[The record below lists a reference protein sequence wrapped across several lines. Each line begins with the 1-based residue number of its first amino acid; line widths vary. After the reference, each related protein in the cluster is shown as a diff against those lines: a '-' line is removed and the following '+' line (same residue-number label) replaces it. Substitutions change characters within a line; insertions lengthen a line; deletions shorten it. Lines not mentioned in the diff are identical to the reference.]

1 MNEGEEIKMP
11 VLNINTAEIRRSG
24 RELGFIVAEFIDGF
38 MEGIEEYHTAL
49 EAARKKDA
57 PGEADAESE
66 E

>member
-1 MNEGEEIKMP
+1 MNENEQIKMP
-11 VLNINTAEIRRSG
+11 VLNINTAEVRRSG
-24 RELGFIVAEFIDGF
+24 RELGFIFAEFLDGF